1 MLDTRAEVL
10 KESLLEFYK
19 KKKNFDI
26 FNEIISERTSKFSLR
41 VIEWFCN
48 NFSRKY
54 DISYKTTRNK
64 DFNVYLAY
72 KSQLDSYSKKQFDP
86 FNRKHKGFPPFVIL
100 HGEKKV
106 ETTVGQMNFFKWC
119 INNNVL
125 EYIEKYL
132 ENIKQDMAL
141 TNNIRN
147 NSSKNPKQPNTD
159 SRLDPIF
166 AHSASAPNIR
176 TQVIKQNSKS
186 KIVSN
191 QENAAKRKK
200 THTTKQNTTLRKDT
214 KKLLVF

>member
-10 KESLLEFYK
+10 KESLLEFYR

-54 DISYKTTRNK
+54 DISYKTSRNK

-86 FNRKHKGFPPFVIL
+86 FNRKHKGFPPFEITY
-100 HGEKKV
+100 GDKKV

-132 ENIKQDMAL
+132 DNIKQDMSL
-141 TNNIRN
+141 TNNIRA
-147 NSSKNPKQPNTD
+147 NSSVKVPNQGVKPKSRNNTQTVNTTTGT
-159 SRLDPIF
+159 S
-166 AHSASAPNIR
+166 S
-176 TQVIKQNSKS
+176 
-186 KIVSN
+186 
-191 QENAAKRKK
+191 KRKK
-200 THTTKQNTTLRKDT
+200 SSSTKQNITLRKDT